1 VQTNRKSSK
10 FSTSLFYLH
19 KNYLRTLKIQ
29 QLRYYLNLIRQHY
42 LY

>member
-19 KNYLRTLKIQ
+19 KNYF
-29 QLRYYLNLIRQHY
+29 RYYLNLIRQQY